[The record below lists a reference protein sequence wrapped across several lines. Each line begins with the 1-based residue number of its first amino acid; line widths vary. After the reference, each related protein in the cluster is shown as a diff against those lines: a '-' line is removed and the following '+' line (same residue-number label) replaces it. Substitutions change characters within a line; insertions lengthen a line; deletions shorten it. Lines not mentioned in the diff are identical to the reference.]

1 MAGLNI
7 RLSKDG
13 TQLFLKNKQKFLGN
27 IKLNEQNFKIDR
39 VYNIKEIEADGL
51 VKFEADVVGSEIVAM
66 STSGILK
73 VSEKNMVYRMSTMSK
88 KILKFLLTK
97 FL

>member
-13 TQLFLKNKQKFLGN
+13 TGLFLKNKPKFLAN
-27 IKLNEQNFKIDR
+27 IKLTESTFKIDR
-39 VYNIKEIEADGL
+39 VYNIKDIEADGL
-51 VKFEADVVGSEIVAM
+51 VKFEADVIHSEIVAM

-73 VSEKNMVYRMSTMSK
+73 VSEKNMTYRMATMSK
-88 KILKFLLTK
+88 QKSLKK
-97 FL
+97 P